1 MGASSSL
8 GVIKEDDLNP
18 PVISVVKN
26 TRVKTN
32 LFPEGEI
39 YYLRNTETLK
49 QGAQSESKHFLSY
62 DTLTIELTLE
72 LCI

>member
-39 YYLRNTETLK
+39 YYLRNKETLK
-49 QGAQSESKHFLSY
+49 QGAKSESKQFH
-62 DTLTIELTLE
+62 TIL
-72 LCI
+72 